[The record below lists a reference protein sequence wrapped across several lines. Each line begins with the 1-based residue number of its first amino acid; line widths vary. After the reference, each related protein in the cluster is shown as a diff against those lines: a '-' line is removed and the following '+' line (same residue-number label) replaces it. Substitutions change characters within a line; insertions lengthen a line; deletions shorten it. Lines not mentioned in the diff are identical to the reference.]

1 MAKNRNRKK
10 RRNPARPRRKQ
21 PLRAVLAASLLFQ
34 ASACLLLAFKGE
46 GIDWTAV
53 ALAFSL
59 PALSWFFAKPLCRM
73 LRADAL
79 LVTVTDFLCGLGTV
93 LLYALSPATGL
104 KHAVHFA
111 LGVAAFSLCALAVR
125 RIKRWGVL
133 CAAAMPVCAALL
145 LLPVAIGHE
154 INGAKNWIGIP
165 GFGSFQPSE
174 LVKIMLAFALAQYF
188 STLRG
193 VKGMIP
199 GLAFAAVCL
208 GVLML
213 QKDLG
218 TALLYYLVTLLLFW
232 AASSNVPLTLAGL
245 AGGAGAAVMG
255 YKLFAHVRTRV
266 AIWRNPWSDALGK
279 GYQIVQALTAIASG
293 GLFGVGL
300 GMGESRVI
308 PAYSTDFIFAV
319 LCEQMGLVTG
329 VLVLGLYAIVIIR
342 GAGISLRARSRFA
355 ALLAMAA
362 TAFLGL
368 QTFVIIGGVIK
379 LIPLTGVTLPFLS
392 AGGTSMISCMGLVGI
407 LCGVNAATEDGH
419 DADEQMTAQSAEE
432 NR

>member
-1 MAKNRNRKK
+1 MPKK
-10 RRNPARPRRKQ
+10 KKERVARTRGRT
-21 PLRAVLAASLLFQ
+21 PLN
-34 ASACLLLAFKGE
+34 LLLAAGLLLEASGFLLLTFKGDAP
-46 GIDWTAV
+46 DWTAA
-53 ALAFSL
+53 ALAFSM
-59 PALSWFFAKPLCRM
+59 PALGWFFAKPLARH

-79 LVTVTDFLCGLGTV
+79 LTTLTGFLCGLGTV
-93 LLYALSPATGL
+93 LLYALSPETGL

-111 LGVAAFSLCALAVR
+111 LGVAVFSLCTLAVR
-125 RIKRWGVL
+125 KIKRWGVL

-145 LLPVAIGHE
+145 LLPVAIGNE
-154 INGAKNWIGIP
+154 INGAKNWISIP

-199 GLAFAAVCL
+199 GLAFAVICL
-208 GVLML
+208 GLLML

-218 TALLYYLVTLLLFW
+218 TALLYYLVTLLMFW
-232 AASSNVPLTLAGL
+232 AASSNLPLTLAGL
-245 AGGAGAAVMG
+245 AGGAGAAVLG
-255 YKLFAHVRTRV
+255 YRLFAHVRTRV

-319 LCEQMGLVTG
+319 LCEQMGLVAGIVT
-329 VLVLGLYAIVIIR
+329 LGLYALVIIR
-342 GAGISLRARSRFA
+342 GAGISLRSRTRFT
-355 ALLAMAA
+355 ALLAMSA

-392 AGGTSMISCMGLVGI
+392 AGGTSMLSCMGLVGV
-407 LCGVNAATEDGH
+407 LCGVNAATEDGQ
-419 DADEQMTAQSAEE
+419 DADEQMTARSAEVIQ
-432 NR
+432 